1 MQANLVEPDVGEV
14 QIVDDHLVAWRLESH
29 AIPRLAAVE
38 SCERDVAYASL
49 ALATWGCRMNLSD
62 PMQQSSP
69 FVSTAMVATHTYD
82 DQQFDGSHSSS
93 RMGCSFLHN
102 SVGWSESKSRVQG
115 SSETSLVEATVPAST
130 ACGREVLVGC
140 RKADHGIQ
148 HGALADFLLQEAC
161 VTREAEVVPTDCAA
175 TVRAASDGHRP
186 DKGRGPQQL
195 RCGAT

>member
-1 MQANLVEPDVGEV
+1 MTSVAQPSGKSRVQAVVFHI
-14 QIVDDHLVAWRLESH
+14 QCHLLYLGLQTD
-29 AIPRLAAVE
+29 P
-38 SCERDVAYASL
+38 
-49 ALATWGCRMNLSD
+49 SD
-62 PMQQSSP
+62 P
-69 FVSTAMVATHTYD
+69 FAALVSVCVNSDDINTYEYD

-161 VTREAEVVPTDCAA
+161 VTREAEVVPTDCAP

-186 DKGRGPQQL
+186 DKGRG
-195 RCGAT
+195 RTDA